1 MTTDFSVKVKI
12 WLEKGDKS
20 VLGPGRMAILEA
32 IEKTG
37 SLTHATEECQISFRK
52 AWKLINEIN
61 ELLDYPAVKSERGG
75 KGGGGKTVLTEY
87 GKKLVKQY
95 KFIKV
100 KITELTTD
108 PEIWTILKS

>member
-1 MTTDFSVKVKI
+1 MTTTFSIHVKI
-12 WLEKGDKS
+12 WFEKGDKS

-32 IEKTG
+32 IDRSG
-37 SLTHATEECQISFRK
+37 SLTSATEECQISFRK

-61 ELLDYPAVKSERGG
+61 SVLDYPVVKSERGG

-95 KFIKV
+95 KFIQE

-108 PEIWTILKS
+108 PNIWAILNP

>member
-1 MTTDFSVKVKI
+1 MSTNFSVHVKI
-12 WLEKGDKS
+12 WFEKGTKS

-37 SLTHATEECQISFRK
+37 SLTSATEECQISFRK

-61 ELLDYPAVKSERGG
+61 EQLDQPVVKSERGG
-75 KGGGGKTVLTEY
+75 KGGGGKTILTDY

-95 KFIKV
+95 KFIQE

-108 PEIWTILKS
+108 PDIWLLLKD